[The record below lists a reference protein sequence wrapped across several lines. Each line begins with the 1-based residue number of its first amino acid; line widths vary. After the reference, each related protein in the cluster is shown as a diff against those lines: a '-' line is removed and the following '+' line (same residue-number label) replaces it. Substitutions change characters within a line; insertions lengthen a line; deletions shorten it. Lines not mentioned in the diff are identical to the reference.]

1 MTYNTD
7 VLVGSKLG
15 RVKCS
20 DSVRLSLTS
29 CASIIRLTN
38 VFVPYLVL
46 KSFWGL
52 T

>member
-1 MTYNTD
+1 MMTYNTD

-15 RVKCS
+15 
-20 DSVRLSLTS
+20 RLSLTS